1 MPSWLGVSH
10 ISSPAVLFYLVS
22 LFSIRASIGGECS
35 ICIEWYAAEATYS
48 VAGKTVMDALLNE
61 QAMEY

>member
-1 MPSWLGVSH
+1 M
-10 ISSPAVLFYLVS
+10 LFYLVS